1 MLNALRR
8 KGEWRGDVPSVLV
21 AFSAVGWQQE
31 ALFLFVIVSKQYI
44 CRALTTLH

>member
-21 AFSAVGWQQE
+21 AFSAVGW
-31 ALFLFVIVSKQYI
+31 AAGSPVPFCNCK
-44 CRALTTLH
+44 